1 MLGYSIQPIQLWV
14 NGEIKTANFIVVSI
28 VYDDLKNTATFYYQ
42 IIDQVLNSETGNLEN
57 YILISGNCYITGAD
71 YDTWG
76 ESDDINFAAY
86 QYTCNKLN
94 LTLIP

>member
-14 NGEIKTANFIVVSI
+14 NGEIKTANFIIVSI

-57 YILISGNCYITGAD
+57 YILISGNCYITGD
-71 YDTWG
+71 NYDVWG
-76 ESDDINFAAY
+76 ATDDINFAAY
-86 QYTCNKLN
+86 QYVCSQLN
-94 LTLIP
+94 ITLIS